1 MFNEIF
7 TMNNTMCNKVGGLQC
22 PRPPV
27 YPTTLP
33 SSYNNTQITQKMK
46 YAQYIRIQ
54 THTYGGPNSNDT
66 NNS

>member
-1 MFNEIF
+1 
-7 TMNNTMCNKVGGLQC
+7 MCNKIGGIQC

-27 YPTTLP
+27 YPTNLP